1 MQHIILPPANS
12 LDYSNIDELCAYQSL
27 LCKLLEQGEG
37 LIYTPKQSHEV
48 RTLRTQGQ
56 TWLKKVETVI
66 AEILSDNRPDGT
78 SLADLPSLLSSYDF
92 LYRVCN
98 GSPCETYIRK
108 VRIQAT
114 DRWAKGDRSIS
125 ETDLVLM
132 LLAETDRDIRSLDPK
147 YSRYAV
153 TMLGKWMDKIT
164 RFGTFPTLPAGELYR
179 RLTHLLRTDLF
190 VYLGS
195 RDQHRIKQQWVN
207 THLLNISQPHNLTSS
222 QLQNFTTPKP
232 QNFKTPQPQNLNSSD
247 LKSYLQFLLTA
258 SHLGYLP
265 GTDPDTL
272 YTTFCT
278 LLAARPD
285 LHPLH
290 KEAIEIDLSLSTR
303 ELAS

>member
-1 MQHIILPPANS
+1 MQHITLPPANS
-12 LDYSNIDELCAYQSL
+12 LDYSDTDEVCAYQSL
-27 LCKLLEQGEG
+27 LCKLLEQGDG
-37 LIYTPKQSHEV
+37 LMYAPKQSHEV

-56 TWLKKVETVI
+56 DWLKKVEAVI
-66 AEILSDNRPDGT
+66 AGILSDHRPDGI
-78 SLADLPSLLSSYDF
+78 SLADLPPLLSSYDF

-98 GSPCETYIRK
+98 GTPCETYIRK
-108 VRIQAT
+108 VRLQAT

-132 LLAETDRDIRSLDPK
+132 LLAEADRDIRSLDPR

-164 RFGTFPTLPAGELYR
+164 RFGSFPTLPSGELYR
-179 RLTHLLRTDLF
+179 RLTYLLRANLF

-195 RDQHRIKQQWVN
+195 RDQHRIKQQWVD
-207 THLLNISQPHNLTSS
+207 THLLTASQPQASKTI
-222 QLQNFTTPKP
+222 QLQNLTTP
-232 QNFKTPQPQNLNSSD
+232 D

-272 YTTFCT
+272 YTSFCT
-278 LLAARPD
+278 LLATRPD

-290 KEAIEIDLSLSTR
+290 KEAIEIDLNLSPR